1 MGFHG
6 FRDRRDHDHRI
17 DAWAAVP
24 LFADCTRRQLAHVDE
39 LGSVLSVAAGRTLTL
54 EGTPGRECFVL
65 LDGAASVERAD
76 IPVGVVPQGTVAG
89 ELALLDRVARSAT
102 VVTQA
107 ATRIMVLSPAE
118 FTELL
123 DVAPCVADQVLETA
137 ARRRD
142 ALEVGAR

>member
-6 FRDRRDHDHRI
+6 FRDRREHDHRI
-17 DAWAAVP
+17 DGWAAIP
-24 LFADCTRRQLAHVDE
+24 LFAGCTRRQLAHVDE
-39 LGSVLSVAAGRTLTL
+39 LGSVLSVPAGRTLTQ

-65 LDGAASVERAD
+65 LDGAASVARAEQAL
-76 IPVGVVPQGTVAG
+76 GVVPQGTIAG

-107 ATRIMVLSPAE
+107 PTRLMVLSPAE
-118 FTELL
+118 FSELL

-142 ALEVGAR
+142 ALEVGGR

>member
-1 MGFHG
+1 MG
-6 FRDRRDHDHRI
+6 FRDRQERDHRI
-17 DAWAAVP
+17 KGWAAVP
-24 LFADCTRRQLAHVDE
+24 LFAHCTRRQLERVDQ
-39 LGSVLSVAAGRTLTL
+39 LGAVFPVPAGQALTL

-65 LDGAASVERAD
+65 IEGAATVQRAEV
-76 IPVGVVPQGTVAG
+76 PVGIVSQGTVAG

-102 VVTQA
+102 VVTKTL
-107 ATRIMVLSPAE
+107 TRLMVLSPAE

-142 ALEVGAR
+142 ALELGAR

>member
-1 MGFHG
+1 MG
-6 FRDRRDHDHRI
+6 FRDRHEQDHRI
-17 DAWAAVP
+17 EGWAAVP
-24 LFADCTRRQLAHVDE
+24 LFAHCSRRQLERVDQ
-39 LGSVLSVAAGRTLTL
+39 LGAVLGVPAGRTLTL

-65 LDGAASVERAD
+65 LDGTATVQRAEV
-76 IPVGVVPQGTVAG
+76 PVGVVPQGTVAG

-102 VVTQA
+102 VITETP
-107 ATRIMVLSPAE
+107 TRLMVLSPAE

-142 ALEVGAR
+142 ALEAGAR